1 MSAGMLEL
9 QSTSCS
15 TVPSSSLSTH
25 SRAVGS
31 NVVPVALR
39 LAALPPPGELNR
51 PEELPVA
58 LTDVL
63 AHGTAEPGAPGPAE
77 APVPA
82 GPTASSEVD
91 LLSSASGRLDVELLE

>member
-9 QSTSCS
+9 QSTSSS

-25 SRAVGS
+25 SRAVG
-31 NVVPVALR
+31 NIVGPPPPNALR
-39 LAALPPPGELNR
+39 LATLAPPGEPNR
-51 PEELPVA
+51 PELLAE
-58 LTDVL
+58 VL
-63 AHGTAEPGAPGPAE
+63 EHWTAEPGGAPGPAE
-77 APVPA
+77 APV